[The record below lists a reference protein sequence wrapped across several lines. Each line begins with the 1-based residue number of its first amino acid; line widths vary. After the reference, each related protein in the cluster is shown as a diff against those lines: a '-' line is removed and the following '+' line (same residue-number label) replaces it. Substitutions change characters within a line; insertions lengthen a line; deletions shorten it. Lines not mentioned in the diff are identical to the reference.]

1 MNIRDISKADW
12 KLFRERLTEW
22 QERYMERLTK
32 EYIELLSSSDKASDR
47 FWALEERIK
56 SDKKHPGVILR
67 MNKAEVV
74 WDIAMLVKTKVV
86 TIKELE
92 GFSQGLIE
100 SVGELLEHRSMDD
113 F

>member
-1 MNIRDISKADW
+1 
-12 KLFRERLTEW
+12 
-22 QERYMERLTK
+22 
-32 EYIELLSSSDKASDR
+32 
-47 FWALEERIK
+47 
-56 SDKKHPGVILR
+56 